1 MATFLLVHGAFHGA
15 WCFGKLVAELAARG
29 QRAVAI
35 DLPGG
40 GDDQTPIAEISL
52 DGNAAAIARAVQ
64 RESEPVILFGHSL
77 AGVSISAAAE
87 LVPER
92 IALLVYLA
100 AFLPRDGDSVAS
112 ISASPASRKA
122 SGPPAMT
129 RSADGLSFSAIPERA
144 RGIFYSRC
152 SDEDVAFAV
161 PRLRPQAYAV
171 QRATLRLTQERFGR
185 VPRVYIECLQD
196 NAVSLALQ
204 RDMVAKSPCREVIS
218 LATDH
223 SPFFSAP
230 GLLADVLTRL
240 AGKADAS

>member
-15 WCFGKLVAELAARG
+15 WCFGKLTTELGRRG

-40 GDDQTPIAEISL
+40 GDDQTPIGEVSL
-52 DGNAAAIARAVQ
+52 DGNAAAIAKAVQ

-112 ISASPASRKA
+112 ISASPSSRRE

-129 RSADGLSFSAIPERA
+129 RSVDGLSFSAIPERA
-144 RGIFYSRC
+144 RAIFYSQC

-171 QRATLRLTQERFGR
+171 QRAALRLTPKRFGK

-240 AGKADAS
+240 AGEADAS

>member
-15 WCFGKLVAELAARG
+15 WCFGKLTTELGRRG

-40 GDDQTPIAEISL
+40 GDDQTPIGEVSL
-52 DGNAAAIARAVQ
+52 DGNAAAIAKAVQ
-64 RESEPVILFGHSL
+64 SESEPVILFGHSL

-112 ISASPASRKA
+112 ISASPASRRE

-129 RSADGLSFSAIPERA
+129 RSVDGLSFSAIPERA
-144 RGIFYSRC
+144 RGIFYSQC

-171 QRATLRLTQERFGR
+171 QRAALRLTPKRFGK

-240 AGKADAS
+240 AGEADAS